1 MIRKIEHTDKITVT
15 VFTKDS
21 NFVITGSEDFNCKI
35 WELETGKLIQVLI
48 EHSAPITS
56 IDVKADRNI
65 VLTGSKDTFAL
76 LWNFRDGCVI
86 HKMLHDD
93 EIVDVH
99 LSSNGLIAITGI
111 LHVAMFL
118 MNRFSKFFIIFSIQG
133 QYS

>member
-1 MIRKIEHTDKITVT
+1 M
-15 VFTKDS
+15 
-21 NFVITGSEDFNCKI
+21 ITGSEDFNCKI